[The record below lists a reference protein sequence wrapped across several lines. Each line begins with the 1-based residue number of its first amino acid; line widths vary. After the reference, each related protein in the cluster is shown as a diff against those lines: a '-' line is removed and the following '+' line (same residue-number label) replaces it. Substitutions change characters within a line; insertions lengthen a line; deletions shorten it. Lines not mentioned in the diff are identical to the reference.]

1 MKLIVISFKNST
13 EHLPL
18 IGKVGL
24 SWKTNIFDGYI
35 KVIHCLLFLKYLV
48 LV

>member
-1 MKLIVISFKNST
+1 MKLSVISFKNST

-24 SWKTNIFDGYI
+24 SWKTNIFDVCI
-35 KVIHCLLFLKYLV
+35 KVIFLFLKYLV
-48 LV
+48 SV